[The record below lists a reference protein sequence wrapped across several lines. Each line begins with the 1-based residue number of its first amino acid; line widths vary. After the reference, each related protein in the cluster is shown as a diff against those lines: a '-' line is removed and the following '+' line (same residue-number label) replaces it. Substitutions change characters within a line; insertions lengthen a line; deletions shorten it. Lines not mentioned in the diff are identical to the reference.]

1 MSIRLLQGEMTP
13 LLFVW
18 PYALVFWVIYIAAYW
33 EESAIVR
40 RAQKS
45 AKKAGSLDAGSCR
58 VIMLGMGLAS
68 LVAFPLAWIGPL
80 RFAPSLLVPMF
91 FLGVIAVAWG
101 ALIRKRC
108 FRLLGDS
115 FTGDVQV
122 QPGQQIVTS
131 GPYTLLRHPAY
142 TGGTLMNIGIALAL
156 GSWASLALLLVASF
170 AVYSYRIKV
179 EERALLAELG
189 EPYREFLATRKRL
202 IPYVW

>member
-1 MSIRLLQGEMTP
+1 MTP

-18 PYALVFWVIYIAAYW
+18 PYALVFWLIYIAAYW

-45 AKKAGSLDAGSCR
+45 AKQAGSLDAGSCR
-58 VIMLGMGLAS
+58 VIMLGMGFAS

-80 RFAPSLLVPMF
+80 RFAAPLQVPMF
-91 FLGVIAVAWG
+91 AFGVIAVAAG

-108 FRLLGDS
+108 FRLLGDA

-122 QPGQQIVTS
+122 QPGQKIVNT
-131 GPYTLLRHPAY
+131 GPYALLRHPAY
-142 TGGTLMNIGIALAL
+142 TGGSLMNVGIALAL

-170 AVYSYRIKV
+170 AVYSYRIAV
-179 EERALLAELG
+179 EESALLAELG
-189 EPYREFLATRKRL
+189 EPYREFLATRKRI
-202 IPYVW
+202 IPYIW